1 MENKSVRNILA
12 SCLIIIITIEPA
24 RAQQMNAF
32 SVKQAV
38 DYALKNSAQVKNALL
53 DIQIQ
58 RQTNKEI
65 TAAAFPQ
72 ITGNV
77 NANYN
82 PAVAVQTFPN
92 FIGAATYGVL
102 QQEGVKNG
110 NGDPIVSPA
119 DFGLIQAQFGS
130 KYTAGAGIDLNQLLF
145 DGQVFVGLLARKTSI
160 QYATSAAEVTNE
172 QIKTNI
178 YKIYYQLVVGRKQIE
193 SIDANITRF
202 EKLLNDTREI
212 YKNGFAE
219 KLDVDKVEVQLNNL
233 RTEKLKAEN
242 QIESGNEALKF
253 LIGMPQKDQLVLSDT
268 LSDEELRSNILDES

>member
-1 MENKSVRNILA
+1 MENKNVCRIVATYLLSV
-12 SCLIIIITIEPA
+12 IITA
-24 RAQQMNAF
+24 SAKAQPVNAF

-53 DIQIQ
+53 DIKLQ

-65 TAAAFPQ
+65 TAAAYPQ

-82 PAVAVQTFPN
+82 PNVAVQTFPN

-102 QQEGVKNG
+102 EQEGVKNG
-110 NGDPIVSPA
+110 SGNPIISPA
-119 DFGLIQAQFGS
+119 DFGLIEAQFGS

-145 DGQVFVGLLARKTSI
+145 DGQVFTGLLARKTSI
-160 QYATSAAEVTNE
+160 QFSTKAAEVTQE
-172 QIKTNI
+172 MIKANV

-193 SIDANITRF
+193 SIDANISRF
-202 EKLLNDTREI
+202 DKLLHDTREI

-233 RTEKLKAEN
+233 NTEKLKAQN
-242 QIESGNEALKF
+242 QVEAGLVGLKF
-253 LIGMPQKDQLVLSDT
+253 LMSM
-268 LSDEELRSNILDES
+268 